1 MTNSSS
7 CWVASES
14 ALVHSS
20 KNKTSRLPT
29 VKMRNSQ
36 RDAQMNT
43 KPD

>member
-1 MTNSSS
+1 MTNSSW
-7 CWVASES
+7 CWIATEN
-14 ALVHSS
+14 ALVHLS

-43 KPD
+43 KTD